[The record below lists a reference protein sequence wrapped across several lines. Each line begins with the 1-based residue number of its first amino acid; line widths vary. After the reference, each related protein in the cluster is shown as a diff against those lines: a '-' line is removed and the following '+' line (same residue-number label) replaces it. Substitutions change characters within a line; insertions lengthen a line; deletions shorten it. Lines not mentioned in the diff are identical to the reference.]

1 MKRVVALF
9 ILCFSLQQAQAQFDG
24 NRRVTAQPGVRA
36 GLNLANFT
44 NWQGTEVRPD
54 FYVGGMVSI
63 NFFKFYS
70 LQPEINYSRQGAKYD
85 YHQHTLLPPSGSS
98 EQNDLE
104 VQYLSF
110 ALMNKFYIVDEFHA
124 IIGPSVDFKIGDNF
138 SNQWFGGSVS
148 DIDFALQGGLG
159 YTLDFGLTVEARYKM
174 GLVDIFGYEN
184 WLNSNENN
192 IQNDIILNSV
202 VQLGLSY
209 SF

>member
-24 NRRVTAQPGVRA
+24 NRRVNVYPGLRA

-44 NWQGTEVRPD
+44 NWQQTDVRPD
-54 FYVGGMVSI
+54 FYIGGMVSI
-63 NFFKFYS
+63 DLAKFYT
-70 LQPEINYSRQGAKYD
+70 LQPEINYTRQGAEYR
-85 YHQHTLLPPSGSS
+85 PGSNINFPGN
-98 EQNDLE
+98 QNMSRDLE

-124 IIGPSVDFKIGDNF
+124 IIGPSIDFKIGDNL
-138 SNQWFGGSVS
+138 SNEWIGDSIS

-159 YTLDFGLTVEARYKM
+159 YTLDFGLTIEARYKM
-174 GLVDIFGYEN
+174 GLIDIFGYQS
-184 WLNSNENN
+184 WLDNNGNN
-192 IQNDIILNSV
+192 IQNDVILNSV
-202 VQLGLSY
+202 LQLGLCY